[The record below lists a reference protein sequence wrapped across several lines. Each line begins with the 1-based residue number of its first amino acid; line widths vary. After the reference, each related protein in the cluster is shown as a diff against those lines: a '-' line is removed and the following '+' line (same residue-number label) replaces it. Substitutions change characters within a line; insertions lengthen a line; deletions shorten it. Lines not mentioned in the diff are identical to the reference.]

1 MYKPII
7 GVTPLY
13 DTEKNS
19 IWMLPGYLDAIT
31 AAGGIPFIMPL
42 APQQEDI
49 PRLAQL
55 CDGFLFTGG
64 HDVNPT
70 VYHEE
75 TLDCCGEVSLQRD
88 TLEVCLLKA
97 ALADDKPV
105 LGICRGLQFLNAVL
119 GGDLYQDI
127 PRQFRTGTT
136 LAHFQRSRKDIP
148 VHSVDIVPDT
158 PLAAITGKTRLMVNS
173 FHHQA
178 IKHLSELLLP
188 AARSTDGMIEA
199 AYHPG
204 HRFILGV
211 QWHPEYRWKEDADS
225 LALFST
231 LVEYAQQYHVETEPQ
246 TV

>member
-13 DTEKNS
+13 DTERDS
-19 IWMLPGYLDAIT
+19 IWMLPGYLDGIT
-31 AAGGIPFIMPL
+31 AAGGIPLLMPL
-42 APQQEDI
+42 APKQEDI

-75 TLDCCGEVSLQRD
+75 TLNCCGEVSLQRD
-88 TLEVCLLKA
+88 MLEVGLLKA
-97 ALADDKPV
+97 AITDDKPI

-127 PRQFRTGTT
+127 PSQFQTGTP
-136 LAHFQRSRKDIP
+136 LAHRQNSRYDIP
-148 VHSVDIVPDT
+148 VHSVDIVPGT
-158 PLAAITGKTRLMVNS
+158 PLATITGKTRIMVNS
-173 FHHQA
+173 IHHQA

-188 AARSTDGMIEA
+188 AARSTDGLIEA

-211 QWHPEYRWKEDADS
+211 QWHPEYRWKEDSDS
-225 LALFST
+225 LALFT
-231 LVEYAQQYHVETEPQ
+231 ALVRQSQEYHIQKEQ
-246 TV
+246 